1 MGIVGKFPPAYMGAI
16 IQGQALGGIIAV
28 MVNIIML
35 ATGLDDVGAA
45 FCDFLIATV
54 YLVGSLGALLYVFS
68 TDFYKVTFLADSK
81 TAQFQLCAIEVL
93 EWLAGLPYDRR

>member
-68 TDFYKVTFLADSK
+68 TDFYKVTFLADLA
-81 TAQFQLCAIEVL
+81 TTQFQLFTIESLVAL
-93 EWLAGLPYDRR
+93 VRLCD

>member
-54 YLVGSLGALLYVFS
+54 FLVGSLGALLYVFS
-68 TDFYKVTFLADSK
+68 TDFYKVTFLADLA
-81 TAQFQLCAIEVL
+81 TTQFQLFTIESLVAL
-93 EWLAGLPYDRR
+93 VRLCD